1 MKQLSKKHATE
12 LQFCIF
18 HTSGGSVSLLTGLT
32 SQVVFPSKFAVQ
44 IAVNVMLTLNFP
56 LIENKTTFQIQ
67 YLQI

>member
-1 MKQLSKKHATE
+1 MRRN
-12 LQFCIF
+12 CN
-18 HTSGGSVSLLTGLT
+18 SVFSTLAGVSQSVDRTGLT